1 MIQNYNY
8 ITKKMNISEILT
20 NKINSIYNFNK
31 EVNKKNKTKLID
43 NRFI

>member
-1 MIQNYNY
+1 
-8 ITKKMNISEILT
+8 MNISEILT